1 MTKKTK
7 NIVSDFANNDMPAEV
22 QEQFRCWLDE
32 HAGGEA
38 AEEQLLEEWN
48 AAKLGPVNGAAYE
61 QSFERLMQSMPAAS
75 SARGSEKGPHCPSGC
90 IVAAYGGRCSP
101 SAGWCWDS
109 APSAPACS

>member
-61 QSFERLMQSMPAAS
+61 QSFRQPQQTNHAPAA
-75 SARGSEKGPHCPSGC
+75 EQTM
-90 IVAAYGGRCSP
+90 
-101 SAGWCWDS
+101 
-109 APSAPACS
+109 

>member
-75 SARGSEKGPHCPSGC
+75 SAAAPKRAALPVWLHRGGVWRPLQ
-90 IVAAYGGRCSP
+90 P

>member
-38 AEEQLLEEWN
+38 AEEQLLEEILD
-48 AAKLGPVNGAAYE
+48 AIALVVPIRYE
-61 QSFERLMQSMPAAS
+61 S
-75 SARGSEKGPHCPSGC
+75 S
-90 IVAAYGGRCSP
+90 GGTIFITRR
-101 SAGWCWDS
+101 
-109 APSAPACS
+109 

>member
-61 QSFERLMQSMPAAS
+61 QSFERLPVWLH
-75 SARGSEKGPHCPSGC
+75 RGGVWRPLQ
-90 IVAAYGGRCSP
+90 P

>member
-38 AEEQLLEEWN
+38 AEEQLLS
-48 AAKLGPVNGAAYE
+48 LI
-61 QSFERLMQSMPAAS
+61 
-75 SARGSEKGPHCPSGC
+75 H
-90 IVAAYGGRCSP
+90 I
-101 SAGWCWDS
+101 
-109 APSAPACS
+109 

>member
-48 AAKLGPVNGAAYE
+48 AAKLGGVWRPL
-61 QSFERLMQSMPAAS
+61 Q
-75 SARGSEKGPHCPSGC
+75 
-90 IVAAYGGRCSP
+90 P